1 MIELALINNLKK
13 LPRLGVSLRV
23 HRLLIAVGAA
33 LLYSLAFQ
41 LQAASPDSPPSVRPK
56 IALVLSGGGARGLAH
71 IGVLKVLREQRV
83 PVDFIVSTSMG
94 SIVGGAYAAGRTP
107 EEMEALVSSADWA
120 TMFSDRPPRQ
130 NLSFRR
136 KEDDLRFIG
145 QFDFGIKPE
154 GIVLSR
160 GAVGAQ
166 NIEEFLKLI
175 SSPGSG
181 RTLDQLPIPFRAVAT
196 DLVTGELVILR
207 DVTLPVAMRASMSI
221 PGAFAPTDVDGRL
234 LGDGG
239 LTRNL
244 PIEVALDMGADVI
257 IAVNVGTPLLP
268 RDALSS
274 VFGIAQQM
282 IYILSEQ
289 NVATSLK
296 TLRPTDILIS
306 PDLSGVSFVDFERSV
321 ELVARGETAA
331 RSTASRLADFALSET
346 AYATWETNRRRD
358 PLHLTLPVADIH
370 IEGAV
375 RTNPQALKRE
385 VMERT
390 DVAPGQIVS
399 DKQLVQAGRILYGT
413 GEFERVD
420 ARAEATGGS
429 QNVVIEVQEKTNGP
443 DYLRIGGRVVSNF
456 RTDSRYSLTLQHT
469 RTWLNSWGAEWRN
482 EIQIG
487 ELRRLATS
495 LYQPLGAGSP
505 WFVEPVLETI
515 ENSSDV
521 FGPGNRRT
529 DRITTETNGASLIL
543 GRRLGNIGVL
553 RFAVGYEHYRTSP
566 LIGNLPLAAENDDG
580 KFTRFNMR
588 LDTLDDANFPRS
600 GYLVSAETTTIRYG
614 SDTGDPLQ
622 ANILQIQMPVTY
634 GRFTLLGQIG
644 VARSRNDRGG
654 FSLGGFLNLSG
665 TSPGTISGSQ
675 AVIADAVALYRMGAL
690 PKAVGRNWYS
700 GLSLEVANAWA
711 RSTDVDYAKLRKAMS
726 VFVGFDTNVGP
737 LYLAYGHTFG
747 GDSALYLYFGR
758 PTESSR
764 GN

>member
-1 MIELALINNLKK
+1 MACFMIDLALMNNLRNT
-13 LPRLGVSLRV
+13 PRLGVSLRN
-23 HRLLIAVGAA
+23 HCLLIAFVAV
-33 LLYSLAFQ
+33 LFYSAAFQ
-41 LQAASPDSPPSVRPK
+41 LQAAPLDNPPSVRPK
-56 IALVLSGGGARGLAH
+56 IALVLSGGGARGIAH

-175 SSPGSG
+175 SSPGDG
-181 RTLDQLPIPFRAVAT
+181 RKLDQLPIPFRAVAT
-196 DLVTGELVILR
+196 DLVTGELVLLR
-207 DVTLPVAMRASMSI
+207 DVKLAVAMRASMSI
-221 PGAFAPTDVDGRL
+221 PGAFAPTEVNGRL

-244 PIEVALDMGADVI
+244 PVEVALDMGADVI

-306 PDLSGVSFVDFERSV
+306 PDLGGVSFVDFERGV

-331 RSTASRLADFALSET
+331 RSIASRLADFALSET
-346 AYATWETNRRRD
+346 AYAKWEVNRRRD
-358 PLHLTLPVADIH
+358 PLHLTLPVADIR

-375 RTNPQALKRE
+375 RTNPQALKHE

-390 DVAPGQIVS
+390 DVAPGRIVS
-399 DKQLVQAGRILYGT
+399 DEQLVQAGRILYGT

-420 ARAEATGGS
+420 ARAEAREAS
-429 QNVVIEVQEKTNGP
+429 QNVVIEVEEKTNGP

-505 WFVEPVLETI
+505 WFVEPLLETI

-529 DRITTETNGASLIL
+529 DRITTETNGASIIL

-553 RFAVGYEHYRTSP
+553 RFAVGYEHYRSSP
-566 LIGNLPLAAENDDG
+566 LIGSLPAA
-580 KFTRFNMR
+580 
-588 LDTLDDANFPRS
+588 A
-600 GYLVSAETTTIRYG
+600 
-614 SDTGDPLQ
+614 
-622 ANILQIQMPVTY
+622 
-634 GRFTLLGQIG
+634 
-644 VARSRNDRGG
+644 
-654 FSLGGFLNLSG
+654 
-665 TSPGTISGSQ
+665 
-675 AVIADAVALYRMGAL
+675 
-690 PKAVGRNWYS
+690 
-700 GLSLEVANAWA
+700 
-711 RSTDVDYAKLRKAMS
+711 
-726 VFVGFDTNVGP
+726 
-737 LYLAYGHTFG
+737 
-747 GDSALYLYFGR
+747 
-758 PTESSR
+758 
-764 GN
+764 